1 MNTNK
6 QSMILDCYEKVRDGS
21 LRMLQAARESDL
33 DALIAG
39 ERDCAAVIARL
50 QALGDDTK
58 LLDEPAK
65 KHAHEIIRAILAHD
79 AEIRDLTHPW
89 LRQLETHLGVSRMS
103 RRMAAAY
110 HQ

>member
-6 QSMILDCYEKVRDGS
+6 QSMILDCYEEVRDGS
-21 LRMLQAARESDL
+21 LLMLQAARDSDL
-33 DALIAG
+33 DALVAG
-39 ERDCAAVIARL
+39 EQRCAAVIARL

-65 KHAHEIIRAILAHD
+65 KRAHEIIRTILAYD
-79 AEIRDLTHPW
+79 AEIRDLAHPW

-110 HQ
+110 HP